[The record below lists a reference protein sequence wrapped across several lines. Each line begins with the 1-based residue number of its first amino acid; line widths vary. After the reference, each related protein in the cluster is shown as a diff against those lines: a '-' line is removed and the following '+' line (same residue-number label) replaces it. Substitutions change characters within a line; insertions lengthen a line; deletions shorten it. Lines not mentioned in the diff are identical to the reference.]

1 MPADGSDD
9 APPQTVQDGY
19 VELLSREPWH
29 WFCTLTF
36 SPTKR
41 VRDKW
46 TGEQK
51 VVERFH
57 PIRGMH
63 LEAADKAFR
72 WFLFEINKDL
82 YGKSWRRVPH
92 GGIVWAR
99 GQEFHKSG
107 RVHFHSLFAAPDC
120 DLNAVT
126 SRYRWHEVWYRE
138 FGRNQ
143 IERPRDQ
150 DDVLGYV
157 SKYVTKD
164 GEVDFSPNFG
174 AARPPSLWTM
184 EQHRKAG
191 NRNQNLAPADARR
204 ATQGQTEGSHP
215 AFLSLTLPV
224 RPEEAQE
231 RKADRHL
238 WRAAEEQQQP
248 FTDESFYEPYRRNE
262 HASDDR

>member
-1 MPADGSDD
+1 MPDESIVRSVDPVA
-9 APPQTVQDGY
+9 AGY
-19 VELLSREPWH
+19 SELLAREPWH

-41 VRDKW
+41 IRDRY
-46 TGEQK
+46 TGATRT
-51 VVERFH
+51 VDRFH
-57 PIRGMH
+57 PLRGMH

-72 WFLFEINKDL
+72 FFVFEINKRL
-82 YGKSWRRVPH
+82 YGKNWRRIPH
-92 GGIVWAR
+92 QGLVWAR

-107 RVHFHSLFAAPDC
+107 RVHFHSLFAAPDA
-120 DLNAVT
+120 DLNSIA
-126 SRYRWHEVWYRE
+126 SRYYWHEFWYRE

-174 AARPPSLWTM
+174 KARPPQIFTV

-191 NRNQNLAPADARR
+191 NRNKSLAPVDDKGSTR
-204 ATQGQTEGSHP
+204 GPEKGSHL
-215 AFLSLTLPV
+215 ASLSLTLPV
-224 RPEEAQE
+224 CPQE
-231 RKADRHL
+231 TQLIFSDHTYF
-238 WRAAEEQQQP
+238 E
-248 FTDESFYEPYRRNE
+248 TGEPKCE
-262 HASDDR
+262 